1 MNINKI
7 LKEGHQVEIRSID
20 NETLEG
26 KNLQG
31 VLAIVMNEMSQIGMY
46 LTNESELQTFSFRKT
61 QLGYL
66 PKGTLLFI
74 SDAKIFFVQPNNLLV
89 SRGEEPT
96 ILILIQDSIRALLNE
111 ENSILR
117 EMLGLNYNLPEKRSE
132 EIPRK

>member
-117 EMLGLNYNLPEKRSE
+117 EMLGLNYNLLEKRSE